1 MNESKSIIIAAIV
14 YIVTILIIGIVGSYV
29 WNNNPKIETK
39 TEIDTVYVIKKDT
52 IDNTDYKVIDSLKS
66 ELLIKELKLA
76 RIKEY
81 NKIAAKGN
89 NVKYLRGWINRV
101 LEE

>member
-1 MNESKSIIIAAIV
+1 MNESKSIIIFAIV
-14 YIVTILIIGIVGSYV
+14 YIVTILIIGTVGGCF
-29 WNNNPKIETK
+29 WNSKPKIETK
-39 TEIDTVYVIKKDT
+39 TEIDTLYVIKRDT
-52 IDNTDYKVIDSLKS
+52 IDNTDYTLVDSLKS
-66 ELLIKELKLA
+66 ELLIKELKLE

-89 NVKYLRGWINRV
+89 NIKYLRGWINRV

>member
-1 MNESKSIIIAAIV
+1 MREEKSIIIAVIV
-14 YIVTILIIGIVGSYV
+14 YIVTILIIGIVGSYF
-29 WNNNPKIETK
+29 WNSKPKIETK
-39 TEIDTVYVIKKDT
+39 TEIDTIYIIKRDT

-81 NKIAAKGN
+81 NQIAAKDN
-89 NVKYLRGWINRV
+89 NIKYLRGWINRV

>member
-1 MNESKSIIIAAIV
+1 MNKLKFIIIAIIV
-14 YIVTILIIGIVGSYV
+14 YIVTILIIGIIGGYF
-29 WNNNPKIETK
+29 WKNNPKIGTK
-39 TEIDTVYVIKKDT
+39 TEIDTIYVIKRDT

-66 ELLIKELKLA
+66 ELLVKELKLA

-89 NVKYLRGWINRV
+89 NIKYLRGWINRV

>member
-1 MNESKSIIIAAIV
+1 MREEKFIIIIAIV
-14 YIVTILIIGIVGSYV
+14 YIVTILIVGITGCYF
-29 WNNNPKIETK
+29 WNNNLKIETK
-39 TEIDTVYVIKKDT
+39 TEIDTIYVIKRDT

-66 ELLIKELKLA
+66 ELLVKELKLA

-81 NKIAAKGN
+81 NQIAAKGN
-89 NVKYLRGWINRV
+89 NIKYLRGWINRV

>member
-1 MNESKSIIIAAIV
+1 MNKSKFIIIAVIV
-14 YIVTILIIGIVGSYV
+14 YIVTILSIGVASSYF
-29 WNNNPKIETK
+29 WNSKPKVETK
-39 TEIDTVYVIKKDT
+39 SEIDTIYIIKRDT
-52 IDNTDYKVIDSLKS
+52 IDNTDYTVVDSLKS

-89 NVKYLRGWINRV
+89 NIKYLRGWINRV